1 MKVQVPQ
8 VWKHKKFQVGI
19 ITALGLLFGILGPE
33 MAEATSFWQAL
44 GAITPE
50 EWLLIVGPILTAI
63 GFQGF
68 ADWGKEAAKI
78 KESGNGQ

>member
-1 MKVQVPQ
+1 MKTPE

-19 ITALGLLFGILGPE
+19 VSTLALLFGILGPE
-33 MAEATSFWQAL
+33 MAAADTFFLAL
-44 GAITPE
+44 SAITPD
-50 EWLLIVGPILTAI
+50 EWLVIIGPVLAAI

-78 KESGNGQ
+78 KENSNGQ

>member
-1 MKVQVPQ
+1 MKVPQ

-19 ITALGLLFGILGPE
+19 VTTLSLLFGILGPE
-33 MAEATSFWQAL
+33 MAEATTFWHAL
-44 GAITPE
+44 GAITPD
-50 EWLLIVGPILTAI
+50 EWLVIIGPVLAAI

-78 KESGNGQ
+78 KENSNG

>member
-1 MKVQVPQ
+1 VTSQ
-8 VWKHKKFQVGI
+8 VWQHKKFQVGI
-19 ITALGLLFGILGPE
+19 VTTLSLLFGILGPA
-33 MAEATSFWQAL
+33 MVEAATFWQAL

-50 EWLLIVGPILTAI
+50 EWLLIIGPILAAI

-78 KESGNGQ
+78 KEAGNGQ